1 MLRPPTRATRPRLA
15 SESGFTLVELLLV
28 LVIIGILLAFA
39 VPSLRGFR
47 DRAQQS
53 AAASNIRTALPAVL
67 AYYADN
73 ATYAGMS
80 VAELRKIDAGLE
92 LDPVVPMMQTTTS
105 YCIAGTVGTKTWKN
119 SNADHVSAVAGAC
132 LPRPRSRASPVAGRR
147 SA

>member
-1 MLRPPTRATRPRLA
+1 MPPGMSSGAPAYTPAGMSPGALAAAALNPGGVRSTWRPPGM
-15 SESGFTLVELLLV
+15 SSG
-28 LVIIGILLAFA
+28 A
-39 VPSLRGFR
+39 
-47 DRAQQS
+47 
-53 AAASNIRTALPAVL
+53 PAVMPP
-67 AYYADN
+67 
-73 ATYAGMS
+73 GMS